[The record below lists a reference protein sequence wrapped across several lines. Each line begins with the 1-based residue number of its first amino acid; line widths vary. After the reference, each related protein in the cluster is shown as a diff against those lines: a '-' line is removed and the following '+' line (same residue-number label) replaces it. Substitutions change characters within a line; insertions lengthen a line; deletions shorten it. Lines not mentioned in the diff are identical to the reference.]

1 MKKKLKHPQI
11 NKVELINH
19 KESYPTRCTKE
30 SSSGLKDRTLE
41 SNSNPHEEI
50 KAPVKVINK

>member
-1 MKKKLKHPQI
+1 MKKFRHPQI

-19 KESYPTRCTKE
+19 KESYSTRCTKE

-41 SNSNPHEEI
+41 SNSNPREAI
-50 KAPVKVINK
+50 KAPVKVFNK